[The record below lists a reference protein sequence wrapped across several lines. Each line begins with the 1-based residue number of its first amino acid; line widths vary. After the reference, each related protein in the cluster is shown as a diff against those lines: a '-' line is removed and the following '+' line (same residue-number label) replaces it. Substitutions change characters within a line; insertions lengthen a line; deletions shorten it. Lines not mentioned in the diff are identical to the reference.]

1 MECRPGGPGGE
12 EIAMATDWAEKLK
25 EAVQP
30 HVPAPVEAVGMLQ
43 PAGTWGSFGVGYVS
57 PLAGMF
63 MRSKANKR
71 AGGLAKDTFTG
82 TKMAMLAVTADRVYA
97 FKAKPSGRNWKVQ
110 EQVGEWARN
119 DLRVTATPG
128 KLTTKVAIDVVSS
141 GDHFELEATTVGN
154 ASKEFQQPFLDAMTG
169 RS

>member
-1 MECRPGGPGGE
+1 MG
-12 EIAMATDWAEKLK
+12 TDWAEKLK
-25 EAVQP
+25 ETVQP
-30 HVPAPVEAVGMLQ
+30 HVPTPVVAVGMLQ

-57 PLAGMF
+57 PLAGMI

-71 AGGLAKDTFTG
+71 AGGLTKDTFTG
-82 TKMAMLAVTADRVYA
+82 TKIAMLAVTAERVYA

-110 EQVGEWARN
+110 DQLGEWARN

-128 KLTTKVAIDVVSS
+128 KLATKVVMDVVSS

-154 ASKEFQQPFLDAMTG
+154 ASKEFQQPFLEALT
-169 RS
+169 SQS